1 MELILAWLAR
11 ITLLACG
18 VVAVREVVRWV
29 RRARVERRELWARRI
44 ALGMAILGVAYVLG
58 HAWLLV
64 NREAIEQGRMW
75 YVRWGDPRLAE
86 ERRAEVRGWIL
97 DCTGRD
103 GAALARYGAVDGEV
117 RRIYPLGDATVN
129 LIGDPEGQRDFTVER
144 LFASRLREPAD
155 LSERGRL
162 HPAGRDMRLTLC
174 ADLTGLAWDQLRGSG
189 RQGAVVVQEVE
200 TGAVLTYAASGGAGD
215 PPLATRRYA
224 PPGSVFKLALAGL
237 WWEHGLPDGPIA
249 CPAAIP
255 VGGRTI
261 ANYGRRAHPPVDPEG
276 MLVISCNTAAVS
288 MAVEMRTRL
297 GEDAFAEFYRG
308 LGMEIYADTPPGG
321 ADADF
326 WTTRSDAWAR
336 RMGPSRSRIRIAP
349 TVDAFSWALM
359 GIGQG
364 PVDVT
369 VMQVSRMAQAI
380 GNDGVMRTATLEWD
394 LAGETE
400 GARVMRTETALRLQ
414 RAMRGVV
421 ERGTA
426 TAVRGRLA
434 DTGWALGGK
443 TGTAQR
449 AGVADDGWFSGLVF
463 DPSGQARYT
472 VTVYL
477 EGGGPGGAAPA
488 RIAAE
493 VAARLAADVP
503 STRRDDPVV
512 AEET

>member
-1 MELILAWLAR
+1 MELVLAWVAR
-11 ITLLACG
+11 IALFACG
-18 VVAVREVVRWV
+18 ALAVREVWRWV
-29 RRARVERRELWARRI
+29 RRARAERRELWARRI
-44 ALGMAILGVAYVLG
+44 ALGMAMLGVAYLLG
-58 HAWLLV
+58 HAWLLL
-64 NREAIEQGRMW
+64 NRDAIEQGRMW

-86 ERRAEVRGWIL
+86 QRRAEVRGWIL

-103 GAALARYGAVDGEV
+103 GAALARYGEVDEGV
-117 RRIYPLGDATVN
+117 RRVYPLGEATIN
-129 LIGDPEGQRDFTVER
+129 LIGDPDGVRDFTVER
-144 LFASRLREPAD
+144 LFASRLREPAN

-162 HPAGRDMRLTLC
+162 HPAGRDLRLTLC
-174 ADLTGLAWDQLRGSG
+174 TDLTGQAWEQLRAA
-189 RQGAVVVQEVE
+189 RRPGAVVVQEVE
-200 TGAVLTYAASGGAGD
+200 TGAVLAYAASGGSDD
-215 PPLATRRYA
+215 PPLATRTYA

-249 CPAAIP
+249 CPAEIP

-261 ANYGRRAHPPVDPEG
+261 ANYGRRAHPPVDGPDG

-288 MAVEMRTRL
+288 MAMEMRTRL
-297 GEDAFAEFYRG
+297 GEDAFADFYRR
-308 LGMEIYADTPPGG
+308 LGMEIYEGDPPGG

-326 WTTRSDAWAR
+326 WTTGSDAWAR
-336 RMGPSRSRIRIAP
+336 RRGPARSRIRIAP

-394 LAGETE
+394 LVDDTSAE
-400 GARVMRTETALRLQ
+400 RVMRTETALRLQ

-426 TAVRGRLA
+426 AGVRGRLA
-434 DTGWALGGK
+434 GTGWALGGK

-449 AGVADDGWFSGLVF
+449 AGLADDGWFSGLVF
-463 DPSGQARYT
+463 DAAGQARYT

-493 VAARLAADVP
+493 MAARLAAEVP
-503 STRRDDPVV
+503 STRRADP
-512 AEET
+512 AEEEA